1 MFPKSTIIN
10 KKIPKQKFYKN
21 IDLNASLKKKFVD
34 QIERI
39 VFSYKFSKE
48 TINIPKTED
57 VEEIFVFD
65 ITLKDTK
72 FIDKVE
78 DVLMVIDKAVPYP
91 ILYLFHMKND
101 VVFKIAYK
109 KRNLTD
115 ANKTVVDVY
124 LTKKVGS
131 DERSIFEKELGTIFN
146 ALDLKILYDNIM
158 KLFLHDKTWSVEEE
172 KKYLDTLKEI
182 DRLNNQMIEEKQA
195 DRQYMLHAKLKR
207 LKEGINKK

>member
-10 KKIPKQKFYKN
+10 KKIPKQNFYKN
-21 IDLNASLKKKFVD
+21 IELSSALKKKFVD
-34 QIERI
+34 QIESI
-39 VFSYKFSKE
+39 VFAYKFSKE
-48 TINIPKTED
+48 TINIPKTDD

-72 FIDKVE
+72 FIGKIE
-78 DVLMVIDKAVPYP
+78 DLLMIIDKSIPYP
-91 ILYLFHMKND
+91 ILYRFELKQD

-115 ANKTVVDVY
+115 ANRSVVDVY
-124 LTKKVGS
+124 LTKTMCS
-131 DERSIFEKELGTIFN
+131 DEMSIFEKELSSIFN

-158 KLFLHDKTWSVEEE
+158 KLFLHDKSWSVDEE

-182 DRLNNQMIEEKQA
+182 DRLNDLMIKEKQA
-195 DRQYMLHAKLKR
+195 DRQYVLHTKIKR
-207 LKEGINKK
+207 LKEGIDNK